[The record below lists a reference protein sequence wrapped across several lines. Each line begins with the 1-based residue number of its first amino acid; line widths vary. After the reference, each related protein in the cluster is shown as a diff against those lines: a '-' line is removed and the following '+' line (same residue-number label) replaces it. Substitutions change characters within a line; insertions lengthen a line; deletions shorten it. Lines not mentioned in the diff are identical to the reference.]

1 MYFCNMVNYM
11 IMEDERFAY
20 EELKRMVSAL
30 RPDYHLQAWA
40 ESVDSAV
47 VALESN
53 RPDLLLVDIRLSD
66 GLCFDVFERV
76 MVHTPVIFTTAYD
89 EYALRAFRVNSLDYL
104 LKPIEEKDLER
115 ALLKFEANC
124 LASSL
129 SAKYKALET
138 SYLSGVKKNRFLVT
152 IGDTY
157 RYVEASDIAF
167 FYSEDKYVYLHTFL
181 GKRYIVDYS
190 LEQLDQMLER
200 RDFFRASRGCIT
212 HIKAVK
218 KVSRYFGGRLL
229 IGFSPDCP
237 QEVIVSRNRV
247 NDFLKW
253 MDDLR

>member
-1 MYFCNMVNYM
+1 MYFCTMVNYM

-20 EELKRMVSAL
+20 EELKRMMSVV
-30 RPDYHLQAWA
+30 RPDYHLQMWV

-47 VALESN
+47 MALKSN
-53 RPDLLLVDIRLSD
+53 RPDLLIVDIRLSD

-76 MVHTPVIFTTAYD
+76 KVHTPVIFTTAYD
-89 EYALRAFRVNSLDYL
+89 EYALRAFQVNSIDYL

-124 LASSL
+124 LTSSL
-129 SAKYKALET
+129 STKYKALET

-167 FYSEDKYVYLHTFL
+167 FYSEDKYVYLHTFQ
-181 GKRYIVDYS
+181 GKRYIVNYS
-190 LEQLDQMLER
+190 LEQLEQMLEC
-200 RDFFRASRGCIT
+200 RDFFRASRGCIA

-218 KVSRYFGGRLL
+218 KVSKYFGGRLL
-229 IGFSPDCP
+229 VSLSPDCP
-237 QEVIVSRNRV
+237 HEVMVSRNRV

-253 MDDLR
+253 LDDLR

>member
-1 MYFCNMVNYM
+1 MVNYM

-20 EELKRMVSAL
+20 EELKRMMSVV
-30 RPDYHLQAWA
+30 RPDYNLLMWV

-47 VALESN
+47 TALKSSV
-53 RPDLLLVDIRLSD
+53 PDLLIVDIRLSD

-76 MVHTPVIFTTAYD
+76 KVHTPVIFTTAYD
-89 EYALRAFRVNSLDYL
+89 EYALRAFQVNSIDYL

-115 ALLKFEANC
+115 ALLKLEENR
-124 LASSL
+124 LPSSG
-129 SAKYKALET
+129 SMECKALET

-167 FYSEDKYVYLHTFL
+167 FYSEDKYVYLHTFH
-181 GKRYIVDYS
+181 GKRYIINYS
-190 LEQLDQMLER
+190 LEQLEQMLER
-200 RDFFRASRGCIT
+200 RDFFRASRGCIA

-218 KVSRYFGGRLL
+218 KVSKYFGGRLL
-229 IGFSPDCP
+229 VSLSPDCP
-237 QEVIVSRNRV
+237 QEVMVSRNRV